1 MIPVTQERKGP
12 GPGSHEDDRLPPV
25 LAQVSGDDPGAHRAD
40 AAADGTRERTREDTR
55 EDTRQDAREDTL
67 AHTGHA
73 AFLTYTSPEAVFR
86 ANYTRLVRALALA
99 WGGDTESAAD
109 AVQDAFAR
117 LIVNWDRVSTYD
129 DPAAWVR
136 HVAVNNLRGRRR
148 SLARR
153 ARALLRLAGEPRE
166 TTAPPPGPPDELTA
180 QLRAL
185 PERQRTAT
193 ALHYV
198 AGLTVNDVARA
209 MKISPGS
216 VNQHLHRARAAL
228 RVTMEAER

>member
-1 MIPVTQERKGP
+1 MIPVTHETERP
-12 GPGSHEDDRLPPV
+12 GAHGDDRLSPI
-25 LAQVSGDDPGAHRAD
+25 LLEASREDPEVHRAD
-40 AAADGTRERTREDTR
+40 STAGSARERTREDTR
-55 EDTRQDAREDTL
+55 GGARDGTL
-67 AHTGHA
+67 AHPGHE
-73 AFLTYTSPEAVFR
+73 AFLTYASPEAVFR

-153 ARALLRLAGEPRE
+153 ARAFLRLAGESE

-180 QLRAL
+180 RLRAL
-185 PERQRTAT
+185 PERQRTAV

-209 MKISPGS
+209 MKISPGA

-228 RVTMEAER
+228 RATMETER

>member
-1 MIPVTQERKGP
+1 MVPVTQETESP
-12 GPGSHEDDRLPPV
+12 GTLDGERLPPV
-25 LAQVSGDDPGAHRAD
+25 PGEASRY
-40 AAADGTRERTREDTR
+40 
-55 EDTRQDAREDTL
+55 
-67 AHTGHA
+67 GHEV
-73 AFLTYTSPEAVFR
+73 FLSYATPEAVFR

-136 HVAVNNLRGRRR
+136 HVAVNNLRGRHR
-148 SLARR
+148 SPARR
-153 ARALLRLAGEPRE
+153 ARALLRLAEEPE
-166 TTAPPPGPPDELTA
+166 TTAPAPSPPGELTA
-180 QLRAL
+180 RLRAL
-185 PERQRTAT
+185 PERQRTAV

-198 AGLTVNDVARA
+198 AGLTVIDVARA

-228 RVTMEAER
+228 RATMEAEQ